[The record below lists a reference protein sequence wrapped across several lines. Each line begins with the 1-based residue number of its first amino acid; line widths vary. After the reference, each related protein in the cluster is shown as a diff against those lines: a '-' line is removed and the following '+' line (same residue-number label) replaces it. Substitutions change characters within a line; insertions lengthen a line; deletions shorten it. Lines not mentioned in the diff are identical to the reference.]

1 MVSNTYRI
9 WVLPHSHHYMLWG
22 YLGIWPIELFNWVIP
37 IRVYLALNN
46 FASAGNRTR
55 IYCLGSNNAN
65 HYTTNALM
73 TWRYNR
79 WSFVVLLGQSTPC
92 ATTLHASVGGVKVS
106 IVAFQ
111 AIDPG
116 SIPGWRTLFWGSP
129 LAVFLSMWVGLSVEI
144 CGYNYIVTFK
154 PPIWSSG

>member
-1 MVSNTYRI
+1 MFYYTT
-9 WVLPHSHHYMLWG
+9 
-22 YLGIWPIELFNWVIP
+22 IELMPW
-37 IRVYLALNN
+37 LAELFLGTCCPAKVMQVLTN
-46 FASAGNRTR
+46 FALAGNRTP

-92 ATTLHASVGGVKVS
+92 ATALHASVGGVKVS

-116 SIPGWRTLFWGSP
+116 SIPG
-129 LAVFLSMWVGLSVEI
+129 
-144 CGYNYIVTFK
+144 
-154 PPIWSSG
+154 